1 MRRGFVHITDRKTFE
16 AVKTS
21 WTMLYH
27 IRTKYKDYFEINK
40 PYTEGR
46 PTLFHF
52 EAGEDTIIENTI
64 PLQEQLENLE
74 IDSKNFLHISKK
86 YYIYK

>member
-1 MRRGFVHITDRKTFE
+1 
-16 AVKTS
+16 
-21 WTMLYH
+21 MLYH

-40 PYTEGR
+40 PYTKGR

-52 EAGEDTIIENTI
+52 EAGEDAIIENTI
-64 PLQEQLENLE
+64 PLKEQLENLE
-74 IDSKNFLHISKK
+74 VDSKNFFNISKK